1 MSRTVQN
8 EVRYKRSDALGLKCA
23 DQLFEEQ
30 AALMPE
36 QIAVACL
43 DRQLTYGELN
53 ASAGRLAHQ
62 LRAQGVGPNSRIAIA
77 VERSVE
83 MAVAILAALKAGGA
97 YVPLD
102 PVYPT
107 ERFSFM
113 LADSQPQVVITQS
126 HVLSG
131 LPKHEAKVILLDDI
145 GAVGPTQNAP
155 NLSNS
160 TSTED
165 LAYLIYTSGSTGRPK
180 GVMITRGNLGSYVPS
195 IRDSIGITSSDVY
208 LHTASI
214 SFSSSVRQLLV
225 PLSTGASVVI
235 ATSDEIRDPVALFEM
250 IKRLGV
256 TVIDLVP
263 SYWRSC
269 INALEG
275 LSGESRATLLD
286 NELRLILSASE
297 PLLSDVPKAWRLGLN
312 HEAELINMFGQTETA
327 GIVAT
332 YPIVFDDE
340 TKINIVPI
348 GSPIGDTRVHLLDSY
363 QKPVAAGEPGEICIG
378 GPTVGRGY
386 LNQAELTAEKFVRD
400 PFSKTPGARLYRT
413 GDLGRMHPDGYL
425 EFVGRIDNQV
435 KIRGHRVE
443 PGEIEAALLEDER
456 VREVVVVARQDEP
469 GSARL
474 VAYIAPHEKAS
485 STIAGRERY
494 RLPNN
499 LVVVQQNK
507 HETDFFYQQIFVD
520 QTNFRHGLTLQDGAC
535 VFDVGANIGL
545 FSLFVQQVFKDVTV
559 YAFEPIPA
567 IFEALKINAS
577 LYGDSVRLFQC
588 GLAEESKETEFTFY
602 PHSTSQSGRYADEAD
617 DREVLRSIIA
627 NTKQSNSSGHSG
639 INDYLD
645 AVVENRVSG
654 QKIICQLRTIS
665 DIIRQ
670 EGVKQIDLL
679 KIDVEKS
686 EADVLAGI
694 ADEDWVKIRQIV
706 IEAHDVNGQV
716 ARLAELLERHGYSVV
731 VEQDS
736 YLKGSGL
743 YNVYATR
750 DQIIVSE
757 REQVRYQ
764 VPTQQDSIISGFEL
778 RHQLERTLP
787 DYLIPA
793 AFVIL
798 ERLPRL
804 PSGKIDRQA
813 LPASDEQVVGN
824 RSTFEPARNSVEEKL
839 TQIWS
844 EVLKRES
851 LSVDDNLFELGGD
864 SILIIQIVARANKA
878 GLRLTPKL
886 VFQHQTI
893 AELAA
898 VVGTAP
904 KVQAEQNEITGA
916 VPLTPIQHWFFEQG
930 LPEPHHWNQAF
941 LLEARQALHPTILNR
956 AFQYLIAHHDAMR
969 LRFIPDGLGW
979 RQINATADQA
989 VRFQEVNLSGIPEA
1003 DQKTA
1008 IESTATELQAGLSL
1022 SGGPL
1027 LRVALLQLGAN
1038 RASRLL
1044 IVIHHLV
1051 VDCVS
1056 WRILLEDLQTL
1067 YRQLSR
1073 GEQMKLPSKT
1083 TSFKRWAE
1091 LLVQHA
1097 NSGTLQKEQDYW
1109 LEESR
1114 ARVDPLPLDHI
1125 AGVNTEE
1132 STRSVTFSLSVEETR
1147 SLLQDVPGVYNT
1159 EINDVLLTALVQTF
1173 SNWTD
1178 DERLLVDLEGHGR
1191 EDIIEGVDISR
1202 TVGWFTTIFPV
1213 LLELKKGRD
1222 PGVALKEIKEQLR
1235 AVPNRGVGYG
1245 LTRYTSGDTATA
1257 KKLCK
1262 LPQAE
1267 LIFNYLGQFD
1277 QSFSDSALFVP
1288 ASESSG
1294 PERSLKAIR
1303 RHALVI
1309 NGMVIGG
1316 KLQFTWSY
1324 SENLHRRVTIEELVQ
1339 NYLKALRSLIGH
1351 CKSAETGDFTPS
1363 DFPLA
1368 RLDQDTFSRL
1378 SAELNKIDI
1387 SGK

>member
-1 MSRTVQN
+1 
-8 EVRYKRSDALGLKCA
+8 LKCA
-23 DQLFEEQ
+23 HQLFEEQ

-53 ASAGRLAHQ
+53 ASADRLAHQ
-62 LRAQGVGPNSRIAIA
+62 LRAQGIGPNSRIAVA
-77 VERSVE
+77 LERSVE

-102 PVYPT
+102 PAYPS

-126 HVLSG
+126 HLLSG
-131 LPKHEAKVILLDDI
+131 LPKHEAKLVLLDDI
-145 GAVGPTQNAP
+145 GAVGPTENEP

-160 TSTED
+160 SMED

-195 IRDSIGITSSDVY
+195 IRDSIGITSSDAY

-235 ATSDEIRDPVALFEM
+235 ATTDEIRDPVALFET

-269 INALEG
+269 INALES
-275 LSGESRATLLD
+275 LSAESRATLLD
-286 NELRLILSASE
+286 NRLRLILSASE
-297 PLLSDVPKAWRLGLN
+297 PLLSDVPKAWRYGLK

-332 YPIVFDDE
+332 YPIVFDVE
-340 TKINIVPI
+340 TRTNIIPVGTPI
-348 GSPIGDTRVHLLDSY
+348 RDIRVHLLDSD

-413 GDLGRMHPDGYL
+413 GDLGRMHPGGYL
-425 EFVGRIDNQV
+425 EFVGRIDNQLKV
-435 KIRGHRVE
+435 RGHRVE

-456 VREVVVVARQDEP
+456 VREAAVVARQDEP
-469 GSARL
+469 GSTRL
-474 VAYIAPHEKAS
+474 VAYIAPHEKAA

-545 FSLFVQQVFKDVTV
+545 FSLFVQQVFKDVRV

-602 PHSTSQSGRYADEAD
+602 PHSTSQSGRYADETD

-627 NTKQSNSSGHSG
+627 NTKQSNGSGHSG

-654 QKIICQLRTIS
+654 QKMVCQLRTIS
-665 DIIRQ
+665 DIIRR
-670 EGVKQIDLL
+670 ESVAQIDLL

-706 IEAHDVNGQV
+706 IEAHDVDGQV
-716 ARLAELLERHGYSVV
+716 SRLAELLERHGYSVV

-736 YLKGSGL
+736 YLKGSSL

-750 DQIIVSE
+750 AQILVGE

-764 VPTQQDSIISGFEL
+764 VPVQLDQIISGFEL
-778 RHQLERTLP
+778 RRQLERKLP

-798 ERLPRL
+798 EKLPRL

-813 LPASDEQVVGN
+813 LPASDEQVVAN
-824 RSTFEPARNSVEEKL
+824 RSTFEPARNSVEEQL

-851 LSVDDNLFELGGD
+851 LGVNDNFFELGGD
-864 SILIIQIVARANKA
+864 SILIIQMVARANKA

-893 AELAA
+893 TELAA
-898 VVGTAP
+898 VAGTAP
-904 KVQAEQNEITGA
+904 KVQAEQNEVTGA
-916 VPLTPIQHWFFEQG
+916 VPLTPIQHWFFEQD
-930 LPEPHHWNQAF
+930 LLEPHHWNQAF
-941 LLEARQALHPTILNR
+941 LLEARQALNPTILSR
-956 AFQYLIAHHDAMR
+956 VFQYLIAHHDAMR

-979 RQINATADQA
+979 KQINAPADEA
-989 VRFQEVNLSGIPEA
+989 VRFQEINLSGIPEA
-1003 DQKTA
+1003 EQKTA
-1008 IESTATELQAGLSL
+1008 IESAATELQAGLSL
-1022 SGGPL
+1022 SEGPL

-1038 RASRLL
+1038 RASRLV

-1073 GEQMKLPSKT
+1073 GEQMKLPPKT

-1109 LEESR
+1109 LQESR
-1114 ARVDPLPLDHI
+1114 AQVTRLPLAQI
-1125 AGVNTEE
+1125 GGVNTEE
-1132 STRSVTFSLSVEETR
+1132 STRSVTCSLSVEETR

-1178 DERLLVDLEGHGR
+1178 DEKLLVDLEGHGR

-1213 LLELKKGRD
+1213 LLELRKGHD
-1222 PGVALKEIKEQLR
+1222 PGEALKDIKEQLR
-1235 AVPNRGVGYG
+1235 TIPNRGFGYG
-1245 LTRYTSGDTATA
+1245 LMRYTSGDATTR
-1257 KKLCK
+1257 KLSS
-1262 LPQAE
+1262 LPQAAV
-1267 LIFNYLGQFD
+1267 IFNYLGQFD
-1277 QSFSDSALFVP
+1277 QTFSDSGLFMP
-1288 ASESSG
+1288 APESSG
-1294 PERSLKAIR
+1294 PERSLKATR

-1324 SENLHRRVTIEELVQ
+1324 SENLHRRATIEQLVQ
-1339 NYLKALRSLIGH
+1339 SYMKALRSLIEH
-1351 CKSAETGDFTPS
+1351 CKLAETGDFTPS

-1368 RLDQDTFSRL
+1368 RLDHDSLNRL
-1378 SAELNKIDI
+1378 SAELNKIKL
-1387 SGK
+1387 SGE